1 MRQKIPS
8 SACASPATSSF
19 EKVIAVTSHP
29 TNLAAI
35 SDPSPKSLL
44 RIVIVGH
51 VDHGK
56 STLIGRLLQETG
68 GISAAKI
75 DALKAMSSKR
85 GMPFELSFL
94 LDSLQAE
101 RDQGITIDT
110 SEIRFR
116 TADRDVALID
126 APGHTEFLRNM
137 ITGASRADAA
147 LLLIDAAE
155 GVREQTR
162 RHAYLLH
169 LLGIRQVAVI
179 LNKMDRV
186 GFDEQVYKSIAS
198 EISTYLEN
206 LGLLAAE
213 VVPISAREGDGV
225 AALSRRLSWYRGRTV
240 LQAIDTFSPAR
251 PAEDLALRLP
261 VQAVYK
267 FDDRRIVAGRIET
280 GRLTIGDELV
290 FQPSGK
296 TAIVHSIES
305 WPTPEGDTKHTF
317 REAGH
322 SVGITLDREIFVE
335 RGEIIATGA
344 TRPKV
349 ARSLRARI
357 FWLADEPL
365 YVGASLNLRLATAS
379 TKARIAAIHN
389 VIDPGQLSQTV
400 HATVGNNQVAELEL
414 GLFQP
419 LGADLH
425 TVNPKTGR
433 IVLEHAGRIA
443 GGGLILSV
451 TSDEAP
457 LRPANRQVTPVAS
470 TVSVAERSSRHG
482 HEGAVLWFTGLPGS
496 GKSTI
501 ARSIERRIFDLGGA
515 PLLLDGDTMRAG
527 LNNDLGFANSDRTE
541 NIRRLAEVSSLLAR
555 NGSIAITAAI
565 SPVATDRAM
574 ARELVGERFFE
585 IHVATPLAVCE
596 ERDPKGLYKRAR
608 AGEIKG
614 FTGVDAIY
622 EEPVTPDLTLRT
634 DELPLE
640 ASVARVVD
648 LLRDTGILKRTENDT
663 NTTI

>member
-1 MRQKIPS
+1 M
-8 SACASPATSSF
+8 
-19 EKVIAVTSHP
+19 TSHP
-29 TNLAAI
+29 KNLAAI
-35 SDPSPKSLL
+35 ADPSPRSLL
-44 RIVIVGH
+44 RIVLVGH

-68 GISAAKI
+68 GVSAAKI
-75 DALKAMSSKR
+75 ESLKAMSSKR

-116 TADRDVALID
+116 TNDRDVALID

-137 ITGASRADAA
+137 ITGAARADAA

-169 LLGIRQVAVI
+169 LLGVRQVAVI
-179 LNKMDRV
+179 VNKMDRV
-186 GFDEQVYKSIAS
+186 GFDEQVYRSISS

-206 LGLLAAE
+206 LGLLASE
-213 VVPISAREGDGV
+213 IVPISAREGDGV
-225 AALSRRLSWYRGRTV
+225 AKLSDRAAWYRGPTV
-240 LQAIDTFSPAR
+240 LQAIDAFSPAR

-267 FDDRRIVAGRIET
+267 FDDRRIIAGRIEA
-280 GRLTIGDELV
+280 GRIAVGDEIV

-296 TAIVHSIES
+296 TAIVRSIEA
-305 WPTPEGDTKHTF
+305 WPPSAANTEHAH

-335 RGEIIATGA
+335 RGEIVATGA
-344 TRPKV
+344 TRPKI

-365 YVGASLNLRLATAS
+365 YAGANLTLRLATAS
-379 TKARIAAIHN
+379 TKARIAAIHS
-389 VIDPGQLSQTV
+389 VIDPGNLSQTV
-400 HATVGNNQVAELEL
+400 HATVNNNEVAELEF

-419 LGADLH
+419 LGADLY

-433 IVLEHAGRIA
+433 IVLEHGGRIA

-451 TSDEAP
+451 GSDETP
-457 LRPANRQVTPVAS
+457 LRPANRAVTPVAS
-470 TVSVAERSSRHG
+470 TVSAAERNSRNG

-527 LNNDLGFANSDRTE
+527 LNNDLGFANSDRAE
-541 NIRRLAEVSSLLAR
+541 NVRRLAEVSSLLAK

-565 SPVATDRAM
+565 SPVAADRAM

-585 IHVATPLAVCE
+585 IHVATPLEVCE
-596 ERDPKGLYKRAR
+596 QRDPKGLYKRAR

-622 EEPVTPDLTLRT
+622 EEPKAPDLTLRT

-640 ASVARVVD
+640 TAVARVID
-648 LLRDTGILKRTENDT
+648 LLRDTGVLKRTETDT

>member
-1 MRQKIPS
+1 M
-8 SACASPATSSF
+8 
-19 EKVIAVTSHP
+19 IAMTSHQK
-29 TNLAAI
+29 NLAAI
-35 SDPSPKSLL
+35 VDPSPQSLL

-68 GISAAKI
+68 GVSATKI
-75 DALKAMSSKR
+75 ESLKAMSSKR

-116 TADRDVALID
+116 TAGRDVALID

-179 LNKMDRV
+179 LNKMDRID
-186 GFDEQVYKSIAS
+186 FDEQVYKSISS

-225 AALSRRLSWYRGRTV
+225 ANLSERMAWYKGSTV
-240 LQAIDTFSPAR
+240 LQAIDMFSPAR
-251 PAEDLALRLP
+251 PAQDLALRLP

-267 FDDRRIVAGRIET
+267 FDDRRIIAGRIET
-280 GRLTIGDELV
+280 GRLTLGDEIV

-296 TAIVHSIES
+296 TAIVRTIET
-305 WPTPEGDTKHTF
+305 WPARDAQHAY

-322 SVGITLDREIFVE
+322 SVGITLDREVFVE

-365 YVGASLNLRLATAS
+365 YVGASLTLRLATAN

-414 GLFQP
+414 GLLQP

-425 TVNPKTGR
+425 AVNPKTGR

-457 LRPANRQVTPVAS
+457 LRPINRAVTPEAS
-470 TVSVAERSSRHG
+470 TVSAVERISRNG
-482 HEGAVLWFTGLPGS
+482 HEGAVLWFTGLSGS

-501 ARSIERRIFDLGGA
+501 ARSIERRIFDLGGS

-527 LNNDLGFANSDRTE
+527 LNNDLGFGNNDRAE
-541 NIRRLAEVSSLLAR
+541 NVRRLAEVSSLLAK
-555 NGSIAITAAI
+555 NGSIAIAAAI
-565 SPVATDRAM
+565 SPVAADRTM
-574 ARELVGERFFE
+574 ARELIGNRFFE
-585 IHVATPLAVCE
+585 IHVATPLAICE

-614 FTGVDAIY
+614 FTGVDGIY
-622 EEPVTPDLTLRT
+622 EEPTAPDLTLRT

-640 ASVARVVD
+640 TAVARVVD
-648 LLRDTGILKRTENDT
+648 LLRDTGVLKRAETDT
-663 NTTI
+663 NLTI

>member
-1 MRQKIPS
+1 MSSHQK
-8 SACASPATSSF
+8 
-19 EKVIAVTSHP
+19 H
-29 TNLAAI
+29 LAAI
-35 SDPSPKSLL
+35 VDPSPRSLL

-68 GISAAKI
+68 GVSAAKI
-75 DALKAMSSKR
+75 ESLKAMSDKR

-137 ITGASRADAA
+137 ITGAARADAA

-169 LLGIRQVAVI
+169 LLGIRQVVVI
-179 LNKMDRV
+179 LNKMDRI
-186 GFDEQVYKSIAS
+186 GFDEQVYKSIVS

-213 VVPISAREGDGV
+213 VVPISARDGDGV
-225 AALSRRLSWYRGRTV
+225 AKHSERIAWYRGPTV
-240 LQAIDTFSPAR
+240 LQVIDTFSPAR

-267 FDDRRIVAGRIET
+267 FDDRRIIAGRIET
-280 GRLTIGDELV
+280 GRLALGDEVV

-296 TAIVHSIES
+296 TAIVRTIEA
-305 WPTPEGDTKHTF
+305 WPARDDNAQYVD

-357 FWLADEPL
+357 FWLAEEPL
-365 YVGASLNLRLATAS
+365 YTGASLTIRLATAS

-389 VIDPGQLSQTV
+389 VIDPGQLSQTA
-400 HATVGNNQVAELEL
+400 HATVNSNEVAEVEF

-433 IVLEHAGRIA
+433 IVVEHAGRIA

-451 TSDEAP
+451 ASDEAP
-457 LRPANRQVTPVAS
+457 LRPANRAVTPVAS
-470 TVSVAERSSRHG
+470 TVSVAERIARNG

-501 ARSIERRIFDLGGA
+501 ARSIERRIFDLGGM

-527 LNNDLGFANSDRTE
+527 LNNDLGFANSDRAE
-541 NIRRLAEVSSLLAR
+541 NVRRLAEVSSLLAK
-555 NGSIAITAAI
+555 NGSIAIAAAI
-565 SPVATDRAM
+565 SPVAADRAM
-574 ARELVGERFFE
+574 ARELVGDRFFE
-585 IHVATPLAVCE
+585 IHVATPLEVCE

-614 FTGVDAIY
+614 FTGVDGIY
-622 EEPVTPDLTLRT
+622 EEPRTPDLTLRT
-634 DELPLE
+634 DQLPLE
-640 ASVARVVD
+640 AAVARVVD
-648 LLRDTGILKRTENDT
+648 LLRDTGILRRSENDT

>member
-1 MRQKIPS
+1 M
-8 SACASPATSSF
+8 
-19 EKVIAVTSHP
+19 TSHP
-29 TNLAAI
+29 KNLAAI
-35 SDPSPKSLL
+35 ADPSPCSLL

-75 DALKAMSSKR
+75 ESLKAMSSKR

-116 TADRDVALID
+116 SDERDVALID

-186 GFDEQVYKSIAS
+186 GFDEQVYKGIAS

-213 VVPISAREGDGV
+213 VVPISARDGDGV
-225 AALSRRLSWYRGRTV
+225 AKLSERIGWYRGLTV
-240 LQAIDTFSPAR
+240 LQAIEAFMPAR
-251 PAEDLALRLP
+251 PSEDLALRLP

-267 FDDRRIVAGRIET
+267 FDDRRIIAGRIET
-280 GRLTIGDELV
+280 GRVSIGDEIV

-296 TAIVHSIES
+296 TAVVRTIES
-305 WPTPEGDTKHTF
+305 WPSRRENAQHAS

-335 RGEIIATGA
+335 RGEIAATGA

-357 FWLADEPL
+357 FWLAEEPL
-365 YVGASLNLRLATAS
+365 YAGANITLRLATAS

-389 VIDPGQLSQTV
+389 VIDP
-400 HATVGNNQVAELEL
+400 
-414 GLFQP
+414 
-419 LGADLH
+419 
-425 TVNPKTGR
+425 
-433 IVLEHAGRIA
+433 
-443 GGGLILSV
+443 
-451 TSDEAP
+451 
-457 LRPANRQVTPVAS
+457 AS
-470 TVSVAERSSRHG
+470 YRK
-482 HEGAVLWFTGLPGS
+482 LCM
-496 GKSTI
+496 
-501 ARSIERRIFDLGGA
+501 RR
-515 PLLLDGDTMRAG
+515 
-527 LNNDLGFANSDRTE
+527 
-541 NIRRLAEVSSLLAR
+541 
-555 NGSIAITAAI
+555 
-565 SPVATDRAM
+565 
-574 ARELVGERFFE
+574 
-585 IHVATPLAVCE
+585 
-596 ERDPKGLYKRAR
+596 
-608 AGEIKG
+608 
-614 FTGVDAIY
+614 
-622 EEPVTPDLTLRT
+622 
-634 DELPLE
+634 
-640 ASVARVVD
+640 
-648 LLRDTGILKRTENDT
+648 
-663 NTTI
+663 

>member
-1 MRQKIPS
+1 MSLSDAAFEERFCDQRDDRQSGQKRS
-8 SACASPATSSF
+8 G
-19 EKVIAVTSHP
+19 VISE
-29 TNLAAI
+29 
-35 SDPSPKSLL
+35 
-44 RIVIVGH
+44 RF
-51 VDHGK
+51 
-56 STLIGRLLQETG
+56 GRLPAIKI

-75 DALKAMSSKR
+75 ESLKAMSSKR

-116 TADRDVALID
+116 SGERDVALID

-137 ITGASRADAA
+137 ITGAARADAA

-186 GFDEQVYKSIAS
+186 GFDELVYKSIAY

-225 AALSRRLSWYRGRTV
+225 AKLSGRTGWYRGPTV
-240 LQAIDTFSPAR
+240 LQAIESFSPAR

-267 FDDRRIVAGRIET
+267 FDDRRIIAGRIET
-280 GRLTIGDELV
+280 GRLAVGDEIV

-296 TAIVHSIES
+296 TAAVRTIET
-305 WPTPEGDTKHTF
+305 WPAPAAGAAYRH

-322 SVGITLDREIFVE
+322 SVGVTLDREIFVE
-335 RGEIIATGA
+335 RGEIAATGA

-357 FWLADEPL
+357 FWLAEEPL
-365 YVGASLNLRLATAS
+365 YAGANVTLRLATAN
-379 TKARIAAIHN
+379 TKARVVAIHN

-400 HATVGNNQVAELEL
+400 HANVNNNEVAEVEF

-457 LRPANRQVTPVAS
+457 LRPANRAVTPVAS
-470 TVSVAERSSRHG
+470 SVSKAERISRNG

-501 ARSIERRIFDLGGA
+501 ARNIERRIFDLGGT
-515 PLLLDGDTMRAG
+515 PLLLDGDTIRAG
-527 LNNDLGFANSDRTE
+527 LNNDLGFATGDRAE
-541 NIRRLAEVSSLLAR
+541 NVRRLAEVSALLAK

-565 SPVATDRAM
+565 SPVAADRAM

-596 ERDPKGLYKRAR
+596 ERDPKGLYRRAR

-614 FTGVDAIY
+614 FTGVDGVY
-622 EEPVTPDLTLRT
+622 EEPAAPDLTLRT
-634 DELPLE
+634 DEMPVE
-640 ASVARVVD
+640 IAVARVVD
-648 LLRDTGILKRTENDT
+648 LLRDTGVLKRTETDT

>member
-1 MRQKIPS
+1 M
-8 SACASPATSSF
+8 
-19 EKVIAVTSHP
+19 TSHP
-29 TNLAAI
+29 KNLAAI
-35 SDPSPKSLL
+35 ADPSPRSLL

-56 STLIGRLLQETG
+56 STLIGRLLQETD

-75 DALKAMSSKR
+75 ESLKAMSSKR

-116 TADRDVALID
+116 SGERDVALID

-186 GFDEQVYKSIAS
+186 GFDEQIYKGIAS

-213 VVPISAREGDGV
+213 VVPISARDGDGV
-225 AALSRRLSWYRGRTV
+225 AKLSERIGWYRGPTV
-240 LQAIDTFSPAR
+240 LQAIEAFMPAR
-251 PAEDLALRLP
+251 PSEDLALRLP

-267 FDDRRIVAGRIET
+267 FDDRRIIAGRIET
-280 GRLTIGDELV
+280 GRVSVGDEIV

-296 TAIVHSIES
+296 TAVVRTIES
-305 WPTPEGDTKHTF
+305 WPSHEGNAQHAS

-335 RGEIIATGA
+335 RGEIAATGA

-357 FWLADEPL
+357 FWLAEEPL
-365 YVGASLNLRLATAS
+365 YAGANITLRLATAS

-400 HATVGNNQVAELEL
+400 HSTVNNNEVAEVEF

-451 TSDEAP
+451 TSDETP
-457 LRPANRQVTPVAS
+457 LRPANRAVTPVAS
-470 TVSVAERSSRHG
+470 TVSVAERSSRNG

-501 ARSIERRIFDLGGA
+501 ARRIERRIFDLGGT
-515 PLLLDGDTMRAG
+515 PLLLDGDTVRAG
-527 LNNDLGFANSDRTE
+527 LNNDLGFASHDRAE
-541 NIRRLAEVSSLLAR
+541 NVRRLAEVSSLLAK

-565 SPVATDRAM
+565 SPVAADREM

-614 FTGVDAIY
+614 FTGVDGVY
-622 EEPVTPDLTLRT
+622 EEPTAPDLTLRT
-634 DELPLE
+634 DEVQLE
-640 ASVARVVD
+640 IAVARVVD
-648 LLRDTGILKRTENDT
+648 LLRDTGVLKRSETDT

>member
-1 MRQKIPS
+1 M
-8 SACASPATSSF
+8 
-19 EKVIAVTSHP
+19 TSHP
-29 TNLAAI
+29 KNLAAI
-35 SDPSPKSLL
+35 ADANPRSLL

-75 DALKAMSSKR
+75 ESLKAMSSKR

-116 TADRDVALID
+116 SGDRDVALID

-137 ITGASRADAA
+137 ITGAARADAA

-186 GFDEQVYKSIAS
+186 GFDEQIYKSIAS

-213 VVPISAREGDGV
+213 VVPVSAREGDGV
-225 AALSRRLSWYRGRTV
+225 AKLSARINWYRGPTA
-240 LQAIDTFSPAR
+240 LQAIEAFAPAR
-251 PAEDLALRLP
+251 SAEDLALRLP

-267 FDDRRIVAGRIET
+267 FDDRRIIAGRIET
-280 GRLTIGDELV
+280 GRLAIGDEIV

-296 TAIVHSIES
+296 TAVVRTIES
-305 WPTPEGDTKHTF
+305 WPSGQSKVQHVH

-322 SVGITLDREIFVE
+322 SVGITLDREVFVE

-365 YVGASLNLRLATAS
+365 YAGASVTLRLATAS
-379 TKARIAAIHN
+379 TKARIVAVHN

-400 HATVGNNQVAELEL
+400 HATVNNNEVAEVEF

-443 GGGLILSV
+443 GGGLVLSV

-457 LRPANRQVTPVAS
+457 LRPVNRAVTPVGS
-470 TVSVAERSSRHG
+470 TVSITERSSRNGHG
-482 HEGAVLWFTGLPGS
+482 GAVLWFTGLPGS

-501 ARSIERRIFDLGGA
+501 ARNIERRIFDLGGA
-515 PLLLDGDTMRAG
+515 PLLLDGDTVRTG

-541 NIRRLAEVSSLLAR
+541 NVRRLAEVSSLLAK
-555 NGSIAITAAI
+555 NGSIAIAAAI
-565 SPVATDRAM
+565 SPIAADRAM

-585 IHVATPLAVCE
+585 IHVATPLSVCE

-608 AGEIKG
+608 AGEITG
-614 FTGVDAIY
+614 FTGIDGVY
-622 EEPVTPDLTLRT
+622 EEPLAPDLTLRT
-634 DELPLE
+634 EELPLE
-640 ASVARVVD
+640 IAVARVID
-648 LLRDTGILKRTENDT
+648 LLRDTGVLKRTETDT

>member
-1 MRQKIPS
+1 M
-8 SACASPATSSF
+8 
-19 EKVIAVTSHP
+19 TSHQK
-29 TNLAAI
+29 NLAAI
-35 SDPSPKSLL
+35 VDPSPRSLL

-68 GISAAKI
+68 GVSAAKI
-75 DALKAMSSKR
+75 ESLKMMSSKR

-169 LLGIRQVAVI
+169 LLGIRQVAVV
-179 LNKMDRV
+179 LNKMDRI
-186 GFDEQVYKSIAS
+186 GFDEQVFKSIAS

-213 VVPISAREGDGV
+213 VVPISARDGDGV
-225 AALSRRLSWYRGRTV
+225 AKRSDRIAWYRGPTV

-251 PAEDLALRLP
+251 PPENLSLRLP

-267 FDDRRIVAGRIET
+267 FDDRRIIAGRIET
-280 GRLTIGDELV
+280 GRLTLGDEVV

-296 TAIVHSIES
+296 TAVVRSIES
-305 WPTPEGDTKHTF
+305 WPALAGNTQHPF

-322 SVGITLDREIFVE
+322 SVGITLDREVFVE

-365 YVGASLNLRLATAS
+365 YAGASLTLRLATAS

-389 VIDPGQLSQTV
+389 VIDPGQLSQTAQ
-400 HATVGNNQVAELEL
+400 ATVGNNQVAEIEF

-457 LRPANRQVTPVAS
+457 LRPVNRAVTPVAS
-470 TVSVAERSSRHG
+470 TISVAERISRNG

-501 ARSIERRIFDLGGA
+501 AKNIERRIFDLGGA
-515 PLLLDGDTMRAG
+515 PFLLDGDTIRAG

-541 NIRRLAEVSSLLAR
+541 NVRRLAEVSSLLAK
-555 NGSIAITAAI
+555 NGTIAIAAAI
-565 SPVATDRAM
+565 SPVAADRAM
-574 ARELVGERFFE
+574 ARELAGERFFE
-585 IHVATPLAVCE
+585 IHVATPLEVCE
-596 ERDPKGLYKRAR
+596 KRDPKGLYKRAR

-614 FTGVDAIY
+614 FTGVDGIY
-622 EEPVTPDLTLRT
+622 EEPTAPDLTLRT

-640 ASVARVVD
+640 AAVARVVD
-648 LLRDTGILKRTENDT
+648 LLRDTGVLKRPETDT

>member
-1 MRQKIPS
+1 M
-8 SACASPATSSF
+8 
-19 EKVIAVTSHP
+19 TSHP
-29 TNLAAI
+29 KNLAAI
-35 SDPSPKSLL
+35 ADPSPRSLL

-75 DALKAMSSKR
+75 ESLKAMSLKR

-116 TADRDVALID
+116 SGDRDVALID

-137 ITGASRADAA
+137 ITGAARADAA

-186 GFDEQVYKSIAS
+186 GFDEQIYKGIAT
-198 EISTYLEN
+198 EITTYLEN

-225 AALSRRLSWYRGRTV
+225 ATLSDRLSWYRGPTA
-240 LQAIDTFSPAR
+240 LQAIEAFMPAR

-267 FDDRRIVAGRIET
+267 FDDRRIIAGRIET
-280 GRLTIGDELV
+280 GRLTVGDEIV

-296 TAIVHSIES
+296 TAVVRTIET
-305 WPTPEGDTKHTF
+305 WPSRERGDAHAYQ
-317 REAGH
+317 EAGH
-322 SVGITLDREIFVE
+322 SVGITLDREVFVE

-365 YVGASLNLRLATAS
+365 YAGANVTLRLATAT
-379 TKARIAAIHN
+379 TKARIAAVHN
-389 VIDPGQLSQTV
+389 VIDPGKLSQTV
-400 HATVGNNQVAELEL
+400 HATVKNNEVAEVEFA
-414 GLFQP
+414 LFQP

-443 GGGLILSV
+443 GGGLVLSV

-457 LRPANRQVTPVAS
+457 LRPVNRAVTPVAS
-470 TVSVAERSSRHG
+470 TVSIAERNSRNG

-501 ARSIERRIFDLGGA
+501 ARSIERRIFDLGGS

-527 LNNDLGFANSDRTE
+527 LNNDLGFASGDRAE
-541 NIRRLAEVSSLLAR
+541 NVRRLAEVSSLLAK
-555 NGSIAITAAI
+555 NGSIAIAAAI
-565 SPVATDRAM
+565 SPVASDRAM

-585 IHVATPLAVCE
+585 IHVATPIEICE

-614 FTGVDAIY
+614 FTGVDGIY
-622 EEPVTPDLTLRT
+622 EAPAAPDLTLRT
-634 DELPLE
+634 EELPLDI
-640 ASVARVVD
+640 AVARVVD
-648 LLRDTGILKRTENDT
+648 LLRDTGVLKRTETDT
-663 NTTI
+663 NTAI